1 MTREVSPGGDVRAI
15 CVYCKKVFN
24 ANSGN
29 GTSHLNRHMKKCALR
44 FNHDIK
50 KFCIGG
56 TPSNA
61 GMPSMSLKNPSANL
75 DEVRRAICV
84 YVVAGSHPF
93 LTCEEPGFRFM
104 MSVTCPQFKNVNRHT
119 LKRDAIKYYN
129 EERRVVEEELKN
141 APGRICFTTDNWRS
155 DHTHDEYMCITA
167 HWVDSNWNLQKRI
180 IKFGDLTP
188 LFDGISLADEITLC
202 LGKWK
207 IADKVLSF
215 TVDNASYN
223 DSMINSLKTHFMRKN
238 LLVYDGDFF
247 HIRYSA
253 HIINLV
259 VQAGLLL
266 IDDVVVKIRSVVK
279 HLRHSIPKR
288 KKFYEIAQSAYSLNV
303 NKRLR
308 GDTCIRWNSTYL
320 MLDRYIYFRDVVD
333 NIVSRDRDI
342 KVYHLSYEEWEK
354 VIELHE
360 FLKVFYDVTN
370 SFSASKTSTANIYFL
385 GVWKIH
391 KKLVDVYNNR
401 HSFLSDMVNKMHEK
415 FNKYWSD
422 YSVVLSCAAVL
433 DPRFKLERVEYFY
446 EKLFGEVYAKETIES
461 IKKTLYELY
470 DEYKSAIGAS
480 YSINNNSEADHVDVV
495 DEETEDDGDYAAFLS
510 KKRKTNYEKSE
521 LRLYFEEKNVNVK
534 DDLDVLLYWKNQSH
548 RFPCLSCLARDILT
562 IPVSTVP
569 SESAFSMGK
578 KLINP
583 WRSSLSLK
591 TIEALACHQ
600 DWLRARGFSC
610 GRSSFFD
617 YEEEVD
623 EEENEEEDDNENH
636 NTMT

>member
-15 CVYCKKVFN
+15 CVYCKQVFN

-50 KFCIGG
+50 KFSIGG

-75 DEVRRAICV
+75 DEVLRAICV

-93 LTCEEPGFRFM
+93 LTCEEPRFRFM
-104 MSVTCPQFKNVNRHT
+104 MSVTCPQFKNVSRHT

-129 EERRVVEEELKN
+129 EERRVVEEELQN

-155 DHTHDEYMCITA
+155 DHTHDEYMCITG

-188 LFDGISLADEITLC
+188 PFDGISLADEITLC

-223 DSMINSLKTHFMRKN
+223 DSMINSLKTYFMRKN
-238 LLVYDGDFF
+238 LLVYD
-247 HIRYSA
+247 
-253 HIINLV
+253 
-259 VQAGLLL
+259 
-266 IDDVVVKIRSVVK
+266 DDVGVKIRSVVK
-279 HLRHSIPKR
+279 HLRHSILKR
-288 KKFYEIAQSAYSLNV
+288 KKFYEIAQSAYGLNV

-333 NIVSRDRDI
+333 NIVSRDREI

-354 VIELHE
+354 LIELHE

-370 SFSASKTSTANIYFL
+370 YFSASKTPTANFYFL

-401 HSFLSDMVNKMHEK
+401 QSFLSDMVNKMHEK
-415 FNKYWSD
+415 FNKYWSY

-470 DEYKSAIGAS
+470 DE
-480 YSINNNSEADHVDVV
+480 
-495 DEETEDDGDYAAFLS
+495 
-510 KKRKTNYEKSE
+510 
-521 LRLYFEEKNVNVK
+521 
-534 DDLDVLLYWKNQSH
+534 
-548 RFPCLSCLARDILT
+548 
-562 IPVSTVP
+562 
-569 SESAFSMGK
+569 
-578 KLINP
+578 
-583 WRSSLSLK
+583 
-591 TIEALACHQ
+591 
-600 DWLRARGFSC
+600 
-610 GRSSFFD
+610 
-617 YEEEVD
+617 
-623 EEENEEEDDNENH
+623 
-636 NTMT
+636 